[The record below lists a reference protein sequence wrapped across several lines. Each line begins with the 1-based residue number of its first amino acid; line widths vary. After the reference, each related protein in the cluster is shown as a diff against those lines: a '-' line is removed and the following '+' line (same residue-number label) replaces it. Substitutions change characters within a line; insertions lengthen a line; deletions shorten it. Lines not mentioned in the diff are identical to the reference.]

1 MIVRRRRLAVM
12 FLSGGALLLGACNA
26 IIGAPERVLD
36 DEEDASE
43 TPDRRPG
50 KPDGSDPLDPPDA
63 RSDGGTDAA
72 PIEITVG
79 ADWDSPNGAKWVVD
93 GGTRITSFGATH
105 AVLVPKKQPLI
116 PAEDYTVFAVIRAPK
131 DGEFGILTRVQADR
145 SGVLI
150 ASKFGAESR
159 PFMGNLRPPD
169 WNPTD
174 DGRGVAYTFVPGA
187 RYHFKLRATGAQV
200 AGKMWRS
207 TEPEPGA
214 YQVMVTAPWSTGR
227 GVGFYSYG
235 VNDAVL
241 ELMKITVP

>member
-12 FLSGGALLLGACNA
+12 FLSAGAFLVGACNA

-36 DEEDASE
+36 DEGDAGE

-50 KPDGSDPLDPPDA
+50 KSDGADTPDVRPDGGP
-63 RSDGGTDAA
+63 DAA

-79 ADWDSPNGAKWVVD
+79 TDWDSPNGAKWVVD
-93 GGTRITSFGATH
+93 GGTRITSFVATH
-105 AVLVPKKQPLI
+105 PVLVPKTQPQI
-116 PAEDYTVFAVIRAPK
+116 PSEDYTVFAVIRAPK
-131 DGEFGILTRVQADR
+131 DGEFGIITRVQADR
-145 SGVLI
+145 SAVVL
-150 ASKFGAESR
+150 ASKYGGESR
-159 PFMGNLRPPD
+159 PFMGSIRPPD

-235 VNDAVL
+235 VTDAVL